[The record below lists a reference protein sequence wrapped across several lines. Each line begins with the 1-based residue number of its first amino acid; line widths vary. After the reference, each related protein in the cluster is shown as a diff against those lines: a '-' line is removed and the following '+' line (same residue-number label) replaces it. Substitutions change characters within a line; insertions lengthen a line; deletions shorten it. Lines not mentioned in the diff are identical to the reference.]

1 MAAVF
6 IIAGQHKVIRLHI
19 KWVNDVDGWCGT
31 SLKEFNYCAQDR
43 LK

>member
-1 MAAVF
+1 L
-6 IIAGQHKVIRLHI
+6 IIARQHKVIRLHI

-31 SLKEFNYCAQDR
+31 GLKEFNYYAQDR